1 MPRIRSSV
9 RNIRDPKG
17 NRVQRKAVTRLLDW
31 AKVSGVAYIVF
42 HMIGD
47 RCDDAI
53 FSSSNSEVFAGIP
66 LIQSGDTSRVLDIQ
80 QNRLWL
86 LAARCTED
94 SSWRLPVTWYLL
106 FVDNDVLIPAPGP
119 VVAMMLNGRRKARAA

>member
-1 MPRIRSSV
+1 MARIRSLVGHVQAAQSSRV
-9 RNIRDPKG
+9 R
-17 NRVQRKAVTRLLDW
+17 RKAVTRLLDW
-31 AKVSGVAYIVF
+31 AEISGVAYIVF

-53 FSSSNSEVFAGIP
+53 FSSSDSKVFAGFP
-66 LIQSGDTSRVLDIQ
+66 LIQSGDASRTLDIQ

-86 LAARCTED
+86 LAARCTEE
-94 SSWRLPVTWYLL
+94 SSWGLPVTWYLL
-106 FVDNDVLIPAPGP
+106 FVDNNVLIPAPGP